1 MNPLADVRYP
11 ASSTN
16 TLTPTYSGY
25 YRDCKDAF
33 EQGQTCNGLYTIKPE
48 ITHDRL
54 SVLAHPP
61 FEVYCDMETD
71 GGGWTVF
78 QRRIN
83 GTVNFYRNW
92 FYYERGF
99 GDVSGEF
106 WLGLG
111 KIHRLT
117 ASTTELR
124 VDLADFERNM
134 RFAKYSTFSIGDS
147 VSKFRLTVSGYSGT
161 AGESLA
167 HSNNH
172 PFSTKDQDNDGWSGG
187 HCAQARTGAWWYNT
201 CSYSSLNG
209 VYYLGPNSPYRKGVY
224 WHHWKGSTYSLKV
237 TEMKVRRV

>member
-1 MNPLADVRYP
+1 M
-11 ASSTN
+11 N
-16 TLTPTYSGY
+16 TLIPAHLGY
-25 YRDCKDAF
+25 YRDCKEAF

-48 ITHDRL
+48 NTSDRL

-61 FEVYCDMETD
+61 FQVYCDMETD

-83 GTVNFYRNW
+83 GSVGFYRNW
-92 FYYERGF
+92 IDYERGF
-99 GDVSGEF
+99 GDLSGEF

-147 VSKFRLTVSGYSGT
+147 VSKFRLTVSGYNGT
-161 AGESLA
+161 AGDSLSS
-167 HSNNH
+167 HNNH
-172 PFSTKDQDNDGWSGG
+172 LFSTKDQDNDSWGA
-187 HCAQARTGAWWYNT
+187 HCAQARTGAWWYYACTQSN
-201 CSYSSLNG
+201 LNG
-209 VYYLGPNSPYRKGVY
+209 VYYLGPNSPSSKGVF
-224 WHHWKGSTYSLKV
+224 WGHWRGGSYSLKV
-237 TEMKVRRV
+237 TEMKVRV

>member
-1 MNPLADVRYP
+1 
-11 ASSTN
+11 
-16 TLTPTYSGY
+16 
-25 YRDCKDAF
+25 
-33 EQGQTCNGLYTIKPE
+33 
-48 ITHDRL
+48 
-54 SVLAHPP
+54 
-61 FEVYCDMETD
+61 METD

-92 FYYERGF
+92 IDYERGF

-161 AGESLA
+161 AGNSLSF
-167 HSNNH
+167 HNNQQ
-172 PFSTKDQDNDGWSGG
+172 FSTKDQDNDGTSNY
-187 HCAQARTGAWWYNT
+187 HCAQHHTAAWWYNS
-201 CSYSSLNG
+201 CSHSSLNG
-209 VYYLGPNSPYRKGVY
+209 GYYMGLNIPGHKGVF
-224 WHHWKGSTYSLKV
+224 WRNWKGYYSLKV
-237 TEMKVRRV
+237 TEMKVRRRV